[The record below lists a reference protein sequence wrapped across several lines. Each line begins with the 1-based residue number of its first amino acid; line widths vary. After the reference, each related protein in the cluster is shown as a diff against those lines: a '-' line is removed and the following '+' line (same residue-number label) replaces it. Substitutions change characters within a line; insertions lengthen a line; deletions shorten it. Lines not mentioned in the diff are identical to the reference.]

1 MVGRWPTRTE
11 KLQLALELERGAA
24 GPMGKRAG
32 LVVPSLATER
42 ELAELVPSSLGV
54 LALSAKCSALVVVT
68 LIRLW
73 VAQTSRRCC
82 GASLMVALTL
92 WGVGGL
98 LLSVVVVLVVG
109 GGRASCLKGFVARG
123 QGGHL
128 GRPRVGAGV
137 RLARWL
143 LAGEKF
149 PWA

>member
-1 MVGRWPTRTE
+1 
-11 KLQLALELERGAA
+11 
-24 GPMGKRAG
+24 
-32 LVVPSLATER
+32 
-42 ELAELVPSSLGV
+42 
-54 LALSAKCSALVVVT
+54 
-68 LIRLW
+68 
-73 VAQTSRRCC
+73 
-82 GASLMVALTL
+82 MVALTL

-149 PWA
+149 PWAWVAQFCQRREHGQVHWLAE